1 MKPKWKQRKKKSV
14 FTEKDNNTINA
25 IVVSYNDKY
34 NDIYNSVIDHYN
46 DKNIEYY
53 TDISQYI
60 PYTIII
66 DMKSSVYMELLDI
79 MQYTKLKLMV
89 INKSED
95 SLKIILHGSLYDAID
110 TVKSVPNQM
119 MNKLYRYILKS
130 LYQYDKRFF
139 TDLIELN
146 ILEELSF
153 SNKIY
158 NKDFNYDKDALID
171 NKVCVLCDTKNDY
184 INILSNKY
192 SISDIHQ
199 ILNLSELT
207 VMTIYPE
214 PVLHRIGYDRDV
226 ESYRY
231 IYSMSYYEWIQHLK
245 LYSEDEISKSP
256 LLKFVKHSLQES
268 LGMSFNEIIALT
280 IKPVSIARLYT
291 YNSSFDPSIDEIIED
306 NID

>member
-1 MKPKWKQRKKKSV
+1 MKSKWKQRKKKSV

-46 DKNIEYY
+46 DKDIEYY

-66 DMKSSVYMELLDI
+66 AMKSSVYMESLDI
-79 MQYTKLKLMV
+79 MQYTKLKLM
-89 INKSED
+89 ILDKLD
-95 SLKIILHGSLYDAID
+95 SLDSIKIILHGSLYDAID

-158 NKDFNYDKDALID
+158 NKDFNYDKDSLTN
-171 NKVCVLCDTKNDY
+171 NKVCALCDTKKDY
-184 INILSNKY
+184 IDILSNKY

-207 VMTIYPE
+207 VMTNYPE
-214 PVLHRIGYDRDV
+214 PVLHRIGYDRNV
-226 ESYRY
+226 ERY

-245 LYSEDEISKSP
+245 LYSEDAISKSP
-256 LLKFVKHSLQES
+256 LLKFVKDSLQES
-268 LGMSFNEIIALT
+268 LGMPFNEIIALT